1 VLAVRLVLVD
11 NFVMPGSLDPDL
23 FDVHPHLGLTS
34 LAAVAARD
42 NHAVVIYDPKREVRF
57 GHHPYDGTLYERV
70 AADILRLKPDAVGF
84 TTLGC
89 SLIFAV
95 RVAALLKQ
103 RAQHIPVLLGGP
115 HATMLHREIMDAY
128 GQFDIIVRHEAEE
141 TLPPLLARLETRS
154 FDGIPGVT
162 WRDGHGLLK
171 MTPGL
176 PKVEDL
182 DSLPIP
188 SYELYPV
195 ATLGLNLMRVE
206 AGRGCP
212 FVCTFCSTSSF
223 FQRDYRLKSAERIVH
238 EMDLLHARYGA
249 TEFKLDHDLF
259 TVNRRKVR
267 EFCETVQDRGYSW
280 RVSARTDCVD
290 VELLEKM
297 ALAGCI
303 GLYFGIETGS
313 QRMQRLADKR
323 LKLDGVT
330 DILDIAENFGIE
342 TTASFITGYPEELQG
357 DQDKTLDMLGA
368 CFGRPQDACTPQL
381 HILLPEPG
389 TPMFSKHSKSLA
401 YDGYVT
407 KFNARLFQGDRAEV
421 LAHPQLYSTY
431 YYYPAAMPRE
441 RYVLAVEAVD
451 AFRTVGH
458 QILSYALRF
467 FQGRL
472 SLLIAAFS
480 DWMASKGAPA
490 VAADLALEFIAARFG
505 ASHHLTSLF
514 RYGLAVSVLKQA
526 STALRSRDEGAPSG
540 RREAYMRSPGSC
552 ILTDLHNCGAL
563 LDRISALPACSGPLG
578 ASDAGQRDC
587 YLVVVQRQQSVLYR
601 VDPELEIILG
611 LFERP
616 QRLTDVMQFLHNIAG
631 DAELDDHLLDQL
643 VNVGALV
650 RRADQL
656 TPLHAAS

>member
-1 VLAVRLVLVD
+1 MRLILVD

-34 LAAVAARD
+34 LAAVAAKD
-42 NHAVVIYDPKREVRF
+42 NHTVVVYDPKREVRF

-70 AADILRLKPDAVGF
+70 AVDILRLRPDAVGF
-84 TTLGC
+84 TTLSC
-89 SLIFAV
+89 SFIFAV

-103 RAQHIPVLLGGP
+103 RAPGIPILLGGP

-141 TLPPLLARLETRS
+141 TLPPLLAMLETRK

-162 WRDGHGLLK
+162 WRDGRGLLK
-171 MTPGL
+171 TTPGL

-188 SYELYPV
+188 SYELYPIT
-195 ATLGLNLMRVE
+195 TLGLDLMRVE

-212 FVCTFCSTSSF
+212 FVCTFCSTSTF

-267 EFCETVQDRGYSW
+267 EFCETVQDRGYNW

-290 VELLEKM
+290 ADLLETM

-313 QRMQRLADKR
+313 PRMQRLADKR

-330 DILDIAENFGIE
+330 DILNIAENFGIE
-342 TTASFITGYPEELQG
+342 TTASFITGYPEELQD
-357 DQDKTLDMLGA
+357 DQDQTLDMLGA

-389 TPMFSKHSKSLA
+389 TPMFSKHSANLA

-407 KFNARLFQGDRAEV
+407 KFNACLFQGDRSEV
-421 LAHPQLYSTY
+421 LAHPKLYSTY

-441 RYVLAVEAVD
+441 RYVLAVDAVD
-451 AFRTVGH
+451 ALRTVGH
-458 QILSYALRF
+458 QILNYALRF
-467 FQGRL
+467 FRGRL
-472 SLLIAAFS
+472 SLLIAAFR
-480 DWMASKGAPA
+480 DWLASNGAL
-490 VAADLALEFIAARFG
+490 AAKPDLALEFITARFS

-526 STALRSRDEGAPSG
+526 GTALRSGDNGAPSG
-540 RREAYMRSPGSC
+540 QQAPYARSPGSC
-552 ILTDLHNCGAL
+552 ILTELHDCGAL
-563 LDRISALPACSGPLG
+563 LERISALPATAGPLS
-578 ASDAGQRDC
+578 ARDAGQRGC
-587 YLVVVQRQQSVLYR
+587 YLLVVQQRSVLYR
-601 VDPELEIILG
+601 VDPELEIILD
-611 LFERP
+611 LFETP
-616 QRLTDVMQFLHNIAG
+616 QHLTDVMRFLHDIAS
-631 DAELDDHLLDQL
+631 DTELDDHLLDRL
-643 VNVGALV
+643 VDIGALV
-650 RRADQL
+650 HHADQRASL
-656 TPLHAAS
+656 NAAS